1 MRTLAATLLACLLL
15 AAPASAQAPQTGP
28 VGTDIGT
35 FSAAC
40 DFSHRATADPIVF
53 PRHAVAGHSHDFM
66 GARTTDGFST
76 AASLRASATS
86 CVRADSPQ
94 PDSAR
99 SAYWVPTLYV
109 NDIAVPMSTSTVN
122 YTTGRRYLAAILPF
136 PQDFKM
142 IAGAASGGPPE
153 TNGQR
158 IWSYECKGGT
168 TANTQPVPTCASTL
182 MLTMRFPDCGNGALD
197 SFDHKS
203 HMAYAQRN
211 AAGIDVC
218 PLSHPFVRPK
228 LALLIRYATAAG
240 PSTRLAS
247 GAYNTA
253 HADFFN
259 GWDQARHA
267 QLARDCLVAD
277 RYCGGSDAPVP
288 GK

>member
-1 MRTLAATLLACLLL
+1 MRILATVVAALLL
-15 AAPASAQAPQTGP
+15 VLPASAQAQT

-53 PRHAVAGHSHDFM
+53 PGVAVAGHSHDFM

-76 AASLRASATS
+76 GATLRASATS
-86 CVRADSPQ
+86 CVRTDSPQ

-109 NDIAVPMSTSTVN
+109 NDAAVPMTVSTVN
-122 YTTGRRYLAAILPF
+122 YTTGRRFQESILPF
-136 PQDFKM
+136 PQDFRM
-142 IAGAASGGPPE
+142 IAGSAAGGPQE
-153 TNGQR
+153 AGGTR
-158 IWSYECKGGT
+158 IWFYECKGGT
-168 TANTQPVPTCASTL
+168 TQNTWPVPTCASTL
-182 MLTMRFPDCGNGALD
+182 MLTMRFPDCSNGALD

-203 HMAYAQRN
+203 HMAYSQRN
-211 AAGIDVC
+211 AAGVEVC
-218 PLSHPFVRPK
+218 PLAYPYVRPK

-259 GWDQARHA
+259 GWDQARHE
-267 QLARDCLVAD
+267 QLVRDCLARDE
-277 RYCGGSDAPVP
+277 YCGGSDAPVP